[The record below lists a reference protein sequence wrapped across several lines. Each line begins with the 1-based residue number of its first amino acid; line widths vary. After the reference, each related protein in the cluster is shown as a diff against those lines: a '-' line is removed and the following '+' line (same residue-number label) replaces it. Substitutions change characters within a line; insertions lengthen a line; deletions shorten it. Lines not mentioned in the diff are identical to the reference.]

1 MRRFWTLICVVLA
14 LVAVGFSV
22 RADRKSRAL
31 ATELVAADARMVAA
45 DAAAARMVAAD
56 AAADAR
62 IAELEQR
69 VIEADTLRLA
79 ARVYSDDLV
88 LRGMATAVADGVPT
102 WDFVRTARLPEEE

>member
-31 ATELVAADARMVAA
+31 ATELVAAD
-45 DAAAARMVAAD
+45 ARMVAAD

>member
-31 ATELVAADARMVAA
+31 ATELTAAD
-45 DAAAARMVAAD
+45 ARMVAAD